1 MAHLTMGI
9 HEFGRV
15 NELSTSIAL
24 ISFCSS
30 SSTTSIM
37 ACSINKSISQE
48 GVTSKT
54 ELLISNLFHS
64 SLFTVN
70 IVENILS
77 DFSVLF
83 GRCASKE
90 VEVTIKPIVN
100 AFMNS
105 VVVVTNLFAGL
116 LFFLSLLLSS
126 SAILISTT
134 NVDNVVSSLS
144 EVTSRHISGQNA
156 SNNVTQVRYVV
167 DIRQSTCNQDVT
179 LALTGEYFFI
189 RNTLN
194 FSVRLVDVSIGSNC
208 SSL

>member
-144 EVTSRHISGQNA
+144 EVTSRHISG
-156 SNNVTQVRYVV
+156 
-167 DIRQSTCNQDVT
+167 
-179 LALTGEYFFI
+179 
-189 RNTLN
+189 
-194 FSVRLVDVSIGSNC
+194 
-208 SSL
+208 

>member
-24 ISFCSS
+24 ISFSSS
-30 SSTTSIM
+30 SSTMM
-37 ACSINKSISQE
+37 AYSINKSISQE
-48 GVTSKT
+48 GVASKT
-54 ELLISNLFHS
+54 ELLISYLFHS

-83 GRCASKE
+83 RRCASKE

-126 SAILISTT
+126 SAILICTT

-144 EVTSRHISGQNA
+144 EVTSRHISG
-156 SNNVTQVRYVV
+156 
-167 DIRQSTCNQDVT
+167 
-179 LALTGEYFFI
+179 
-189 RNTLN
+189 
-194 FSVRLVDVSIGSNC
+194 
-208 SSL
+208 